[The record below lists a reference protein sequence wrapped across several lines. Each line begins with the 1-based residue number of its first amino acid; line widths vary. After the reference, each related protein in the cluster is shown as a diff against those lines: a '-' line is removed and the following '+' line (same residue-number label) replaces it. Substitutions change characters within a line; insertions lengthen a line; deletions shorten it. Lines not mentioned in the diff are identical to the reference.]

1 MDPHNPNDRIVP
13 FSSKLAFGVGQFAEG
28 LKNTGFGLFILFYY
42 NQVLELPG
50 ALAGAALFI
59 ALLFDAVTDPLAGS
73 LSDKWRSRLG
83 RRHPFMY
90 ASALPLALAFIGLFS
105 PPDGLG
111 QLGLFLWL
119 TAFAILTRG
128 AMTLYHVPHLA
139 LGAELTQNYNE
150 RTRVVAYRQFF
161 GTAGSA
167 MVIAVGF
174 GYFFADDMG
183 GRLSVENYTPFAIVL
198 AVFMVVTIWYSAIG
212 TQKEVP
218 FLSEPPPRPKRNV
231 LAVFVIDFVAG
242 FRNRSFRWLISGVLI
257 VYIMAGVNGA
267 LDIYMF
273 QYFWELDGGQ
283 MMRVNLAPIAG
294 LLIGVFLAAPLL
306 PRTGKLFGVMLGTA
320 CWATCQIV
328 PVVCRLLD
336 VFPANGT
343 EELFYALVAFK
354 FVQGL
359 ILQQAFIAAGSMLAD
374 IADEHELE
382 TGTRQEGIFFGAIA
396 FSGKATSGFGTFLG
410 GIGLDIIDWPTGAE
424 IVSAADIPAGTLV
437 DLGLLYGPVVAG
449 CAVIAMWCYSHYN
462 LDHKRHA
469 EILGKLAER
478 RRAQAAAEPGAL
490 TSRPEPVVEPVSEPR
505 RPQEHAAR
513 GGRERSGLH
522 KRPTHRV

>member
-73 LSDKWRSRLG
+73 LSDKWQSRFG

-105 PPDGLG
+105 PPEGLS
-111 QLGLFLWL
+111 QWGLFLWL
-119 TAFAILTRG
+119 TAFATLTRG

-139 LGAELTQNYNE
+139 LGAEFTQNFHE
-150 RTRVVAYRQFF
+150 RNRVVAYRQFF

-167 MVIAVGF
+167 AVIAVGF

-183 GRLSVENYTPFAIVL
+183 GRLAVANYTPFAILL
-198 AVFMVVTIWYSAIG
+198 AVLMAVTIWYSALG

-218 FLSEPPPRPKRNV
+218 FLSEPPPRPERNA
-231 LAVFVIDFVAG
+231 LAVFVSDFLAA
-242 FRNRSFRWLISGVLI
+242 FRNRSFAWMISGVLI
-257 VYIMAGVNGA
+257 IYIMSGVHSA
-267 LDIYMF
+267 LDIYMY
-273 QYFWELDGGQ
+273 QYFWELTGSQ

-294 LLIGVFLAAPLL
+294 LLLGVFVAAPLL
-306 PRTGKLFGVMLGTA
+306 RRIRKRGAVILAVS
-320 CWATCQIV
+320 CVSTCTIL

-336 VFPANGT
+336 AFPANGT
-343 EELFYALVAFK
+343 EALFYALVAFK

-359 ILQQAFIAAGSMLAD
+359 TVQQAFIAAGSMLAD
-374 IADEHELE
+374 IADEHELDN
-382 TGTRQEGIFFGAIA
+382 GTRQEGVFFGAIS
-396 FSGKATSGFGTFLG
+396 FSSKATSGFGTLLG
-410 GIGLDIIDWPTGAE
+410 GIGLDVIDWPTGAD
-424 IVSAADIPAGTLV
+424 IVSAADIPAATLV
-437 DLGLLYGPVVAG
+437 DLGVLYGPVVAG
-449 CAVIAMWCYSHYN
+449 CAVITVWCLSHYN
-462 LDHKRHA
+462 LDRKRHE

-478 RRAQAAAEPGAL
+478 RRANALNTAAG
-490 TSRPEPVVEPVSEPR
+490 S
-505 RPQEHAAR
+505 
-513 GGRERSGLH
+513 GG
-522 KRPTHRV
+522 